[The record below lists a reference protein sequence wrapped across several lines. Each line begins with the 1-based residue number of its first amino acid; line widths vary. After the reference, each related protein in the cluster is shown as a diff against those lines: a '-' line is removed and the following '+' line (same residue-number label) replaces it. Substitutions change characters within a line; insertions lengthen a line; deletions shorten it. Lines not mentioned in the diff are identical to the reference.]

1 MRKLNHKKTLIM
13 STEKLKYERPAIRK
27 MNTGLMNKFGTRT
40 EYAPFTHIDGVSVKE
55 LISNYGSPCFVISE
69 RTIRRTYQNAV
80 RAFKTRYP
88 KVQFAWSYKTNYLD
102 AVCNVFHQEG
112 SWAEVV
118 SIFEYSKAIANGVP
132 GNKIL
137 FNGPEK
143 TKADMTVA
151 IENGSYIHI
160 DHFDELYDLIEV
172 TTELN
177 KMAKVAI
184 RVNMDTGVYPMWDR
198 FGFNYESGQAWN
210 AINKIMAS
218 EYLDLVG
225 LHCHI
230 GTFMLTPSAYSVAT
244 SKLSDLAVNIK
255 YVYDKSIQYL
265 DLGGGFP
272 SANTLRGSYLPGSDV
287 IPTIDEFAEVITSTI
302 LNYGYK
308 KEDLPLLI
316 LETGRALIDDAGY
329 LLGSV
334 IANKRLSDGRRATI
348 MDFGVNILFTAFWY
362 EHKITP
368 AQEFSTHT
376 EDMVLYGPLCMNID
390 VVRQSVTLPALNKGD
405 QVVVHKVGAYNMTQW
420 MQFIAM
426 RPKVVLI
433 DTNGNHH
440 VIRENETVDTLKEME
455 RLPEHLSAFN
465 L

>member
-1 MRKLNHKKTLIM
+1 M
-13 STEKLKYERPAIRK
+13 KYERPAIRK
-27 MNTGLMNKFGTRT
+27 MNTGLMNKYGTRT

-55 LISNYGSPCFVISE
+55 LIAKYGSPCFVISE
-69 RTIRRTYQNAV
+69 RTIRKTYQNAV

-88 KVQFAWSYKTNYLD
+88 KVQFAWSYKTNYID

-118 SIFEYSKAIANGVP
+118 SIFEYTKAIQNGVP
-132 GNKIL
+132 GNKII

-143 TKADMTVA
+143 TKDDMQVA

-160 DHFDELYDLIEV
+160 DHFDELYDLIEL
-172 TTELN
+172 TTKLE
-177 KMAKVAI
+177 KSAKVAI
-184 RVNMDTGVYPMWDR
+184 RVNMDTGVYPVWDR

-210 AINKIMAS
+210 AITKIMAS
-218 EYLDLVG
+218 EYLELVG
-225 LHCHI
+225 LHSHI
-230 GTFMLTPSAYSVAT
+230 GTFMLSTAPYSVAA
-244 SKLSDLAVNIK
+244 SKLADLAVNIK
-255 YVYDKSIQYL
+255 YVYKKSIQYL

-272 SANTLRGSYLPGSDV
+272 SANNLRGSYLPGSDV
-287 IPTIDEFAEVITSTI
+287 IPSIDEFAEAITTTI
-302 LNYGYK
+302 LNYGFP

-316 LETGRALIDDAGY
+316 LESGRALIDDAGY

-368 AQEFSTHT
+368 AQEFSSHT
-376 EDMVLYGPLCMNID
+376 EEMVLYGPLCMNID

-433 DTNGNHH
+433 DTNCTPH
-440 VIRENETVDTLKEME
+440 VIRENETVDTITQME
-455 RLPEHLSAFN
+455 RMPEYLKSIN

>member
-1 MRKLNHKKTLIM
+1 M

-40 EYAPFTHIDGVSVKE
+40 EYAPFTHIDGISVRE
-55 LISNYGSPCFVISE
+55 LIANYGSPCFVISE

-143 TKADMTVA
+143 TVADLTVA
-151 IENGSYIHI
+151 VENGSYIHI

-172 TTELN
+172 TDSLQ

-210 AINKIMAS
+210 AINKIMAA
-218 EYLDLVG
+218 EHLDLVG

-230 GTFMLTPSAYSVAT
+230 GTFMLTPSAYSVAA

-255 YVYDKSIQYL
+255 YVYNKAIQYL

-287 IPTIDEFAEVITSTI
+287 IPSIDEFAEAITATI

-308 KEDLPLLI
+308 KEELPLLI

-368 AQEFSTHT
+368 AQEFSAHT

-405 QVVVHKVGAYNMTQW
+405 HVVVHKVGAYNMTQW

-455 RLPEHLSAFN
+455 RLPEHLSSFK